1 MYSRGRIF
9 GIQTSTR
16 KTPEVKIRST
26 FQFQISSYFC
36 YISKR
41 RKKMEKKEI
50 NGLHSKIGS
59 VVVKAMLK
67 RVCTS
72 IGYRS
77 RWKLAIIS
85 HILASKRRK
94 KVDKK
99 KKQVFYPK
107 IGSVVVEGNVR
118 GIVERPRR
126 TVIRGTFFVGF
137 RSLYNACSN
146 FSF

>member
-1 MYSRGRIF
+1 
-9 GIQTSTR
+9 
-16 KTPEVKIRST
+16 
-26 FQFQISSYFC
+26 
-36 YISKR
+36 
-41 RKKMEKKEI
+41 MEKKEI
-50 NGLHSKIGS
+50 NGLYSKIGS

-67 RVCTS
+67 RVCAS

-94 KVDKK
+94 VDEKSKKV
-99 KKQVFYPK
+99 FCPK